1 MMEDTYYQL
10 EEALVQG
17 FQTPEEYQAYKELK
31 EHYEEVT
38 GDYSFSI
45 RELTSQL
52 EISLQNH
59 RGVDFEEHE
68 KEEYLDLVQK
78 LEEFDSSLA
87 THYRQLI
94 RKEKVMNDLLLIPV
108 IFLAVGGI
116 LILLWRLFLIA
127 SGLFLIGFVSFLI
140 FVEVYGIYLFFT
152 ETELYTEDLAQ
163 NGLFG
168 FTTFFIIFNLALLV
182 LAGWAGYKWKI
193 R

>member
-1 MMEDTYYQL
+1 MIEDTYYQL

-17 FQTPEEYQAYKELK
+17 FQTPEEQQTYKELK

-38 GDYSFSI
+38 GDYSFSK
-45 RELTSQL
+45 RELSSQL

-94 RKEKVMNDLLLIPV
+94 DQKGE
-108 IFLAVGGI
+108 
-116 LILLWRLFLIA
+116 
-127 SGLFLIGFVSFLI
+127 SH
-140 FVEVYGIYLFFT
+140 E
-152 ETELYTEDLAQ
+152 
-163 NGLFG
+163 
-168 FTTFFIIFNLALLV
+168 
-182 LAGWAGYKWKI
+182 
-193 R
+193 

>member
-38 GDYSFSI
+38 RDYSFSI

-52 EISLQNH
+52 EIALQNQ
-59 RGVDFEEHE
+59 RDVEFEEHE
-68 KEEYLDLVQK
+68 KEDYLDLVQK

-94 RKEKVMNDLLLIPV
+94 D
-108 IFLAVGGI
+108 
-116 LILLWRLFLIA
+116 
-127 SGLFLIGFVSFLI
+127 
-140 FVEVYGIYLFFT
+140 
-152 ETELYTEDLAQ
+152 
-163 NGLFG
+163 
-168 FTTFFIIFNLALLV
+168 
-182 LAGWAGYKWKI
+182 
-193 R
+193 

>member
-17 FQTPEEYQAYKELK
+17 FQTPEEYQAYTELK
-31 EHYEEVT
+31 ENYEEVT

-94 RKEKVMNDLLLIPV
+94 D
-108 IFLAVGGI
+108 
-116 LILLWRLFLIA
+116 
-127 SGLFLIGFVSFLI
+127 
-140 FVEVYGIYLFFT
+140 
-152 ETELYTEDLAQ
+152 
-163 NGLFG
+163 
-168 FTTFFIIFNLALLV
+168 
-182 LAGWAGYKWKI
+182 
-193 R
+193 

>member
-17 FQTPEEYQAYKELK
+17 FQTPEEYQAYNELK
-31 EHYEEVT
+31 EHYEEIT
-38 GDYSFSI
+38 GDYSFSK

-59 RGVDFEEHE
+59 LGVEFEEHE

-94 RKEKVMNDLLLIPV
+94 D
-108 IFLAVGGI
+108 
-116 LILLWRLFLIA
+116 
-127 SGLFLIGFVSFLI
+127 
-140 FVEVYGIYLFFT
+140 
-152 ETELYTEDLAQ
+152 
-163 NGLFG
+163 
-168 FTTFFIIFNLALLV
+168 
-182 LAGWAGYKWKI
+182 
-193 R
+193 

>member
-17 FQTPEEYQAYKELK
+17 FQTPEEYQAYKKLK

-38 GDYSFSI
+38 GDYSFSK

-52 EISLQNH
+52 EIALQNH

-87 THYRQLI
+87 THYCQLI
-94 RKEKVMNDLLLIPV
+94 D
-108 IFLAVGGI
+108 
-116 LILLWRLFLIA
+116 
-127 SGLFLIGFVSFLI
+127 
-140 FVEVYGIYLFFT
+140 
-152 ETELYTEDLAQ
+152 
-163 NGLFG
+163 
-168 FTTFFIIFNLALLV
+168 
-182 LAGWAGYKWKI
+182 
-193 R
+193 